1 MKEEGANQ
9 WKDFWLLLE
18 KIRELDRDEHI
29 IRFNEGY
36 LALSS
41 GLDSNLLETNKKK
54 IRIAYEQNLIKK
66 REQIYLTQIIWISQ
80 TEYAHKM
87 ILEKQYIL
95 NIYITLNLFLCLVTC
110 ILL

>member
-54 IRIAYEQNLIKK
+54 NTYRIWTKLNKEK
-66 REQIYLTQIIWISQ
+66 RTNISNANNMNF
-80 TEYAHKM
+80 TNR
-87 ILEKQYIL
+87 IC
-95 NIYITLNLFLCLVTC
+95 T
-110 ILL
+110 